1 MFSKVGV
8 SMKRVTCILTAVMF
22 VFFFL
27 GQTSAQTQSQTQPAD
42 QTASVPPV
50 DTTKSFSEQV
60 GWMIGEW
67 EGEGVS
73 GQVQFVGKLSVTS
86 ELDGEA
92 LLLSRESMNKGGN
105 VSGGLKEITVI
116 GVDGTTKKIVATI
129 YDNKNTIAL
138 YVGELKPN
146 ELVFTATS
154 MKTGYAERRSFKQLA
169 DGGLSFVVERSSPGK
184 EMSKVTEINFKK
196 KM

>member
-1 MFSKVGV
+1 
-8 SMKRVTCILTAVMF
+8 MKRVICILTAVMF

-27 GQTSAQTQSQTQPAD
+27 GQTTAQTQSQTKPAD
-42 QTASVPPV
+42 PTTSVPPI
-50 DTTKSFSEQV
+50 DTSKTFSESV
-60 GWMIGEW
+60 GWMVGEW

-73 GQVQFVGKLSVTS
+73 GQVQFIGKLTVTS

-92 LLLSRESMNKGGN
+92 LLLSRESMNKSGN
-105 VSGGLKEITVI
+105 IAGGLKEITVI

-146 ELVFTATS
+146 ELVFTATG

-169 DGGLSFVVERSSPGK
+169 DGALSFVVERSSPGK
-184 EMSKVTEINFKK
+184 EMSKAAEINFKK
-196 KM
+196 KI